1 MKIIKRNGSEA
12 AFDITKIIVAVSK
25 ANKEIDERQ
34 RLTNEQIRTI
44 AANVEGACVA
54 MGRAASVEEIQDLVE
69 NQIMEQGA
77 FEVAKRYIKYRYTRA
92 LIRMSPRSISVTGI
106 PVRLRV
112 APIPPITRFSALS
125 SATTRKSSRK
135 TRIKIQP

>member
-12 AFDITKIIVAVSK
+12 VFDITKIIVAVSK
-25 ANKEIDERQ
+25 ANKELDERQ

-69 NQIMEQGA
+69 KQIMGQGA
-77 FEVAKRYIKYRYTRA
+77 FDVAKEYICYRYTR
-92 LIRMSPRSISVTGI
+92 
-106 PVRLRV
+106 LRA